1 MKPLSA
7 TLGLAALLFAQQATA
22 QIVFY
27 EYENLHGRS
36 FSTDRSISNLDHSG
50 FNDRASSAIVESGTW
65 QVCEDAY
72 YKGKC
77 VTLRKGQY
85 PTLNSVGMND
95 VISSVRRLSKP
106 VGPYVP
112 PPPPAPAYTYYPHHG
127 EELYQAEVV
136 ATRVVVGPP
145 EQRCWTE
152 QQQVVKENQPNVA
165 GAVIGGVL
173 GGVLGHQIGSGRGNS
188 VATAVGAVGGAV
200 VGSNVNRGTSVQ
212 TQNVQ
217 RCEAVPGSAK
227 PEYWDVTYVF
237 NGVTHRTQ
245 LGFAPGATITV
256 NGNGEPRV

>member
-1 MKPLSA
+1 MKA
-7 TLGLAALLFAQQATA
+7 TLAVLGLAALAFAQRTPA

-36 FSTDRSISNLDHSG
+36 FSTDRAISDLDHSG
-50 FNDRASSAIVESGTW
+50 FNDRASSAVVQSGTW
-65 QVCEDAY
+65 QVCADAHF
-72 YKGKC
+72 KGQC

-85 PTLNSVGMND
+85 PTFANVGMNS
-95 VISSVRRLSKP
+95 VISSVRPLSKP
-106 VGPYVP
+106 VGPYMP

-127 EELYQAEVV
+127 EQLYQAKVV

-152 QQQVVKENQPNVA
+152 QQQQVKENKPNVA

-188 VATAVGAVGGAV
+188 VATAVGAVGGAF

-217 RCEAVPGSAK
+217 HCEEVQGSAK
-227 PEYWDVTYVF
+227 PDYWDVTYEF
-237 NGVTHRTQ
+237 NGVTHRAQ
-245 LGFAPGATITV
+245 LDFAPGPTITV
-256 NGNGEPRV
+256 NGQGEPRV